1 MRISGRLLQVARSCG
16 RRPMGPPR
24 MLGSRHMV
32 GSRDEWRVLTVAAVI
47 FGLDGA
53 VVDTGI
59 RPHHKRAARTAR
71 RVTQPGFARQTA
83 R

>member
-1 MRISGRLLQVARSCG
+1 
-16 RRPMGPPR
+16 
-24 MLGSRHMV
+24 MV